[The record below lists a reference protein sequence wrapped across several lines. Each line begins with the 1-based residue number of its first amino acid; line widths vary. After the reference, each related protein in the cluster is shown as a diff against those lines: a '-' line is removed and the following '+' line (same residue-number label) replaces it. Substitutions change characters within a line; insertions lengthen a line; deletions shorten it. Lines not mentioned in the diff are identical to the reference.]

1 MYFICKIS
9 FNDVIVAWALYVLIC
24 SDATKYAEL
33 AERKIMDAHQDI
45 FAVETQLRLTRHL

>member
-1 MYFICKIS
+1 MYFICEIS
-9 FNDVIVAWALYVLIC
+9 FNDVILAWALYVLIC